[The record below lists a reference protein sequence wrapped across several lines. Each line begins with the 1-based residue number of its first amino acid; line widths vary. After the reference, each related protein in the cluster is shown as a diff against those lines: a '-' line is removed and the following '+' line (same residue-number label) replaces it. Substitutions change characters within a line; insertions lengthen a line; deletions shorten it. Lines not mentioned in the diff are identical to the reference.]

1 MLYFLTFTCAAIA
14 AFIFTPALR
23 LTAGKRLG
31 DTPTTLKNHTGII
44 PCVGGSAIALAF
56 FGSLVMVRFL
66 TDFPT
71 GTLNHLRGIFLGGI
85 IIFSIGLLDDIRKPI
100 GIGPYT
106 KLLFQATAALLL
118 IKYGIVI
125 QFLPAPLNYIL
136 TVLWVVGMTNAFNL
150 IDIRDG
156 LAASQAFLAAGAFLI
171 IALPSE
177 LIYVNFAAAALL
189 GAVSGFWPYN
199 HINKL
204 KCFLG
209 DSGSTLL
216 GFITAALALGADYSA
231 INPMAV
237 FAPLLILAVP
247 LFDTAFVS
255 VIRISK
261 GISPLKGTPDHF
273 PLRLGTLGFKKNTI
287 LLSSILVTLVLDILA
302 FFVTKTT
309 TTTALIIYCAV
320 LSALLC
326 FAAFLKIKTK

>member
-23 LTAGKRLG
+23 LTAGPYLG
-31 DTPTTLKNHTGII
+31 DAPTGLKKHKGTI

-56 FGSLVMVRFL
+56 FGSLIMVRFL

-71 GTLNHLRGIFLGGI
+71 GTLNHLRGIFWGGL
-85 IIFSIGLLDDIRKPI
+85 IIFAVGLIDDLRKPS

-118 IKYGIVI
+118 IKYGIFI
-125 QFLPAPLNYIL
+125 QFLPAPFNYIL
-136 TVLWVVGMTNAFNL
+136 TILWVAGVTNAFNL
-150 IDIRDG
+150 IDIGDG
-156 LAASQAFLAAGAFLI
+156 LAASQAFLASLAFLI

-177 LIYVNFAAAALL
+177 RIYVNFAAAALL

-199 HINKL
+199 HLHKL

-247 LFDTAFVS
+247 LFDTTFVS
-255 VIRISK
+255 VIRMSK
-261 GISPLKGTPDHF
+261 GISPLRGTPDHF
-273 PLRLGTLGFKKNTI
+273 PIRLGLLGLKKHTI
-287 LLSSILVTLVLDILA
+287 LLLSILVTLVLDVLA

-320 LSALLC
+320 LTVLLC